1 MANDFATEQSALGTE
16 VRHWRR
22 ASIALTD
29 LEVLAAPAA
38 WLSLESYLGLSI
50 RSSLRSISTS
60 VVAEADHLSAALA
73 AARTAAELRAV
84 RTGLLKLRQR
94 YEQVET
100 VLDFYGDAVNTRTNP
115 RIGAVLRG
123 LDAIA
128 VDSMDRVLRPLG
140 IPTPPVLTYLDKGI
154 GASIL
159 RSGARLWDASLSPVA
174 AIKITRHN
182 LWRPTSLVHETG
194 HQVAH
199 LTGWTEEL
207 GSALYSRLAPV
218 SVVAAE
224 SWRNWASEVAADVY
238 AFVLLGY
245 APLPALATV
254 VDGPSRKVY
263 RMPFGDPHPFGWVR
277 VLFNAGLCRSWFG
290 PGPWDDLARAW
301 INRHPLEFAS
311 REEFQL
317 GPVLGHLREQEAD
330 RRGGDRAVVVLRQV
344 RRARLRQHRAGVA
357 HEPGP
362 VPRTGAELAQRGQ
375 QGGPAEP
382 AVGIPH
388 PAVQDAACAHPA
400 DRVES
405 GDQGADD
412 VDGERIHQGGHPCAP
427 HEALDPG
434 QVRVGQQADAG
445 LQEND
450 GGEAAFEDGHVPQL
464 GAEGGDVIVG
474 QFRMAA
480 QRVADGAAHGS
491 DGRAVVAVA
500 TTVPGLGLLGAAPR
514 RLALERKVDEFAG
527 FAHAAILPHK
537 GKL

>member
-1 MANDFATEQSALGTE
+1 MTEQSALGTE

-38 WLSLESYLGLSI
+38 WLSLESYLGLSV

-207 GSALYSRLAPV
+207 GTALYSRLAPV
-218 SVVAAE
+218 SVVTAE

-254 VDGPSRKVY
+254 VDGPSRKVF

-311 REEFQL
+311 REVQEIGRASLAQL
-317 GPVLGHLREQEAD
+317 PALAD
-330 RRGGDRAVVVLRQV
+330 VCTRAPMRAFGGVPITAL
-344 RRARLRQHRAGVA
+344 AHPLSVA
-357 HEPGP
+357 P
-362 VPRTGAELAQRGQ
+362 AELARLAERAGASLYTSSYLARLEAMRVLALSVLNGDAKATDDDAVELWLRRM
-375 QGGPAEP
+375 GGPA
-382 AVGIPH
+382 
-388 PAVQDAACAHPA
+388 
-400 DRVES
+400 
-405 GDQGADD
+405 
-412 VDGERIHQGGHPCAP
+412 
-427 HEALDPG
+427 
-434 QVRVGQQADAG
+434 
-445 LQEND
+445 
-450 GGEAAFEDGHVPQL
+450 
-464 GAEGGDVIVG
+464 
-474 QFRMAA
+474 
-480 QRVADGAAHGS
+480 
-491 DGRAVVAVA
+491 AVA
-500 TTVPGLGLLGAAPR
+500 A
-514 RLALERKVDEFAG
+514 
-527 FAHAAILPHK
+527 
-537 GKL
+537 

>member
-1 MANDFATEQSALGTE
+1 MANDFAAEKTALGTE

-38 WLSLESYLGLSI
+38 WLSLESYLGLSV
-50 RSSLRSISTS
+50 RSSLRSVSTS

-73 AARTAAELRAV
+73 AARTAGELSAV
-84 RTGLLKLRQR
+84 RTGLLKLRRR

-100 VLDFYGDAVNTRTNP
+100 VLDFYGDAVNTRTNA

-159 RSGARLWDASLSPVA
+159 RSGARLWDSSISPVA

-207 GSALYSRLAPV
+207 GSVLYRRLAPV
-218 SVVAAE
+218 SVIAAE
-224 SWRNWASEVAADVY
+224 SWRSWASEVAADVY

-254 VDGPSRKVY
+254 VDGTTRKVY

-301 INRHPLEFAS
+301 INRHPLGSATREVQEIGRVSLAQLPALAEVCTRTPMRAFGGVPITAFAD
-311 REEFQL
+311 
-317 GPVLGHLREQEAD
+317 PMT
-330 RRGGDRAVVVLRQV
+330 
-344 RRARLRQHRAGVA
+344 VA
-357 HEPGP
+357 P
-362 VPRTGAELAQRGQ
+362 AELARL
-375 QGGPAEP
+375 AER
-382 AVGIPH
+382 AG
-388 PAVQDAACAHPA
+388 ASLYTSSYLARLESM
-400 DRVES
+400 RVLALS
-405 GDQGADD
+405 VLNGNAKRTDDD
-412 VDGERIHQGGHPCAP
+412 VVELWLRRMGGTA
-427 HEALDPG
+427 
-434 QVRVGQQADAG
+434 
-445 LQEND
+445 
-450 GGEAAFEDGHVPQL
+450 
-464 GAEGGDVIVG
+464 
-474 QFRMAA
+474 
-480 QRVADGAAHGS
+480 
-491 DGRAVVAVA
+491 AVA
-500 TTVPGLGLLGAAPR
+500 A
-514 RLALERKVDEFAG
+514 
-527 FAHAAILPHK
+527 
-537 GKL
+537 

>member
-1 MANDFATEQSALGTE
+1 MANDFVTEQSALGTE

-38 WLSLESYLGLSI
+38 WLSLESYLGLSV

-218 SVVAAE
+218 SVVTAE

-254 VDGPSRKVY
+254 VDGPSRKVF

-311 REEFQL
+311 REVQEIGRPSLAQL
-317 GPVLGHLREQEAD
+317 PALAD
-330 RRGGDRAVVVLRQV
+330 VCTRAPMRAFGGVPITAL
-344 RRARLRQHRAGVA
+344 AHPLSVA
-357 HEPGP
+357 P
-362 VPRTGAELAQRGQ
+362 AELARLAERAGASLYTSSYLARLEAMRVLALSVLNGDAKATDDDAVELWLRRM
-375 QGGPAEP
+375 GGPA
-382 AVGIPH
+382 
-388 PAVQDAACAHPA
+388 
-400 DRVES
+400 
-405 GDQGADD
+405 
-412 VDGERIHQGGHPCAP
+412 
-427 HEALDPG
+427 
-434 QVRVGQQADAG
+434 
-445 LQEND
+445 
-450 GGEAAFEDGHVPQL
+450 
-464 GAEGGDVIVG
+464 
-474 QFRMAA
+474 
-480 QRVADGAAHGS
+480 
-491 DGRAVVAVA
+491 AVA
-500 TTVPGLGLLGAAPR
+500 A
-514 RLALERKVDEFAG
+514 
-527 FAHAAILPHK
+527 
-537 GKL
+537 

>member
-1 MANDFATEQSALGTE
+1 MANDVAAEKTALGAE

-29 LEVLAAPAA
+29 LEVLASPGA

-50 RSSLRSISTS
+50 RSSLRSVSTS
-60 VVAEADHLSAALA
+60 VVADADHLSAALA
-73 AARTAAELRAV
+73 AARTPADLRTV
-84 RTGLLKLRQR
+84 RAGLLKLRQR

-100 VLDFYGDAVNTRTNP
+100 VLDFYGDAVNTRTNA

-123 LDAIA
+123 LDTLA

-159 RSGARLWDASLSPVA
+159 RSGARLWDSSLSPVA

-182 LWRPTSLVHETG
+182 LWRPTSLAHETA

-199 LTGWTEEL
+199 LTGWNEEL
-207 GSALYSRLAPV
+207 GAALYARLAPV

-224 SWRNWASEVAADVY
+224 AWRNWASEVAADVY

-263 RMPFGDPHPFGWVR
+263 RMPFGDPHPFGWIR

-311 REEFQL
+311 REVQEIARASLAQL
-317 GPVLGHLREQEAD
+317 PALAD
-330 RRGGDRAVVVLRQV
+330 VCTRTPMRAFGGVPITAFANPLS
-344 RRARLRQHRAGVA
+344 VA
-357 HEPGP
+357 P
-362 VPRTGAELAQRGQ
+362 AELARL
-375 QGGPAEP
+375 AER
-382 AVGIPH
+382 AG
-388 PAVQDAACAHPA
+388 ASLYTSSYLA
-400 DRVES
+400 RVEAMRVLALS
-405 GDQGADD
+405 VLNGNAKLTDDD
-412 VDGERIHQGGHPCAP
+412 VVELWLR
-427 HEALDPG
+427 
-434 QVRVGQQADAG
+434 RVGGTA
-445 LQEND
+445 
-450 GGEAAFEDGHVPQL
+450 
-464 GAEGGDVIVG
+464 
-474 QFRMAA
+474 
-480 QRVADGAAHGS
+480 
-491 DGRAVVAVA
+491 AVA
-500 TTVPGLGLLGAAPR
+500 A
-514 RLALERKVDEFAG
+514 
-527 FAHAAILPHK
+527 
-537 GKL
+537 

>member
-311 REEFQL
+311 REVQEIGRASLAQL
-317 GPVLGHLREQEAD
+317 PALAD
-330 RRGGDRAVVVLRQV
+330 VCTRAPMRAFGGVPITAL
-344 RRARLRQHRAGVA
+344 ANPLNVA
-357 HEPGP
+357 P
-362 VPRTGAELAQRGQ
+362 AELARLAERAGTSLYTSSYLARLEAMRVLALTVLNGNAKATGHDAVELWLRRM
-375 QGGPAEP
+375 GGPA
-382 AVGIPH
+382 
-388 PAVQDAACAHPA
+388 
-400 DRVES
+400 
-405 GDQGADD
+405 
-412 VDGERIHQGGHPCAP
+412 
-427 HEALDPG
+427 
-434 QVRVGQQADAG
+434 
-445 LQEND
+445 
-450 GGEAAFEDGHVPQL
+450 
-464 GAEGGDVIVG
+464 
-474 QFRMAA
+474 
-480 QRVADGAAHGS
+480 
-491 DGRAVVAVA
+491 AVA
-500 TTVPGLGLLGAAPR
+500 A
-514 RLALERKVDEFAG
+514 
-527 FAHAAILPHK
+527 
-537 GKL
+537 